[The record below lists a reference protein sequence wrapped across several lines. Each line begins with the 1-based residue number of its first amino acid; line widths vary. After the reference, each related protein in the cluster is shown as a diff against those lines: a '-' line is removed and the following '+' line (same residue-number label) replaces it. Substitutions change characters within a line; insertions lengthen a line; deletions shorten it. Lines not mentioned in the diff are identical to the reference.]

1 MTTVTRKTRHSE
13 TRDRIYEYMCSTKA
27 HPSAE
32 TIYTA
37 LKPGIPKLS
46 LATVY
51 VNLKL
56 LKEQGKIIRVANVDG
71 NERYDANCED
81 HVHFVCDTCGSVIDL
96 MDSDIQAIKNF
107 CNIGKLKINSVQVVL
122 HGVCEGCTVK

>member
-32 TIYTA
+32 TIYAA